1 MRAVGM
7 MRSMVV
13 DHHIMNSMNIRRCNF
28 AQQRSIGFDQSSR
41 NAAIQSFFQ
50 LLETNHGNL
59 SSLVDKGPSSETIVS
74 TDGVLQSHHL
84 TRLFCHEATA
94 LHVKNFYH
102 SHAAKLLGEEL
113 IQESIERTKQG
124 SSSNWKISTSRGLES
139 SDVGTLGEHTP
150 YNVAVAQSA
159 VDEYFEGVQ
168 RELQSRRRRRR
179 RTSIQDNNSSDY
191 YQLWPLDKL
200 RLELE
205 ESWPSGAG
213 LARETKQTGDNQQP
227 RSFGGGLPRVMFGP
241 TRWKRGFVHV
251 DEMGPLNKDRGLFS
265 ANIYLTMPK
274 EVEGGIKDAGR
285 LSAQDPEVQH
295 LLHKKLGKPN
305 IIRPEPGDLHN
316 GLDERLLIDC

>member
-1 MRAVGM
+1 MRALQR

-13 DHHIMNSMNIRRCNF
+13 DHIRRDNCT
-28 AQQRSIGFDQSSR
+28 QRRSIGFDQSSR
-41 NAAIQSFFQ
+41 NSAIQSFFQ

-59 SSLVDKGPSSETIVS
+59 SSLIDKGSASETIVS
-74 TDGVLQSHHL
+74 SDGVLQSHHL
-84 TRLFCHEATA
+84 TRLFRHEATA

-102 SHAAKLLGEEL
+102 SHAAMLLGEEL

-124 SSSNWKISTSRGLES
+124 SSSNWKISTARGLES

-168 RELQSRRRRRR
+168 RELQSRRRRR
-179 RTSIQDNNSSDY
+179 TPKQDENPSDY

-213 LARETKQTGDNQQP
+213 LAREIKQTGDHQQP
-227 RSFGGGLPRVMFGP
+227 RTFGGGLPRVMFGP
-241 TRWKRGFVHV
+241 TRWKKGFIHV
-251 DEMGPLNKDRGLFS
+251 DEMGPLKEDRGLFS

-274 EVEGGIKDAGR
+274 EVEGGIKDAGS
-285 LSAQDPEVQH
+285 LYIWP
-295 LLHKKLGKPN
+295 LGVRSRWDWYRVSFYLMCWFTIN
-305 IIRPEPGDLHN
+305 MTCAELDLF
-316 GLDERLLIDC
+316 